1 MLVLLR
7 STHRH
12 DIKDGDFI
20 FCKCQLLRGG
30 PPDADSEDGKGPKN
44 EVPAASYSPRP
55 SFVSILAD
63 ILCDFI

>member
-1 MLVLLR
+1 MTLKMEILYSANVSLL
-7 STHRH
+7 
-12 DIKDGDFI
+12 GM
-20 FCKCQLLRGG
+20 G
-30 PPDADSEDGKGPKN
+30 PHVVKNPDADSEDGKGPKN